1 MARSPENRE
10 APNNSELKPK
20 KDRREQAA
28 KDLGRTAI
36 RGTSKDK

>member
-1 MARSPENRE
+1 MARGPENLE

-20 KDRREQAA
+20 QDRREQTA

-36 RGTSKDK
+36 RGTNKGK